1 MVSSC
6 QLHVVLAK
14 ALNSGDI
21 SIADDSALRV
31 SRAAIWERVTGTPL
45 VDWSLRDV
53 FEVGC

>member
-21 SIADDSALRV
+21 ADDSALRV
-31 SRAAIWERVTGTPL
+31 LRAAIWERVTGTPL